1 MKYLARA
8 DEIYDRFILHSEN
21 ERKKKFQ
28 LSLDLPDGT
37 TTLNKYLERPWSHL
51 SKYKVV
57 NIKQTCMLVQSVVD
71 KTFYIMKGVE
81 KPSSHSPAQSVF
93 LPQSIPY
100 MVDLMAFF
108 QSDEKIFLLL
118 QYAKGGNLFDY
129 IQNYVPSVDKDIKP
143 QSINQIFDDISPDCD
158 DTDDIEDMVLASQKL
173 LRSVSKTLKEVKQIE
188 DIGSRKELHIKR
200 HPFPVE
206 CIKQW
211 ARELLIAIES
221 LHMKGVILR
230 DLHRDNIL
238 MGGNGELLI
247 SYFYQNEGINSIL
260 PDRVSQKAL
269 ENVFVAP
276 DLPLTMKSDW
286 WSYGVILYELLTG
299 HSFSTIH
306 RASIFSYNDVLYP
319 EDVDVSEDGKDLLRN
334 LIEKN
339 VVERFDV
346 KQIKNHKFF
355 EHTIWED
362 LRKSVVYLD

>member
-1 MKYLARA
+1 
-8 DEIYDRFILHSEN
+8 
-21 ERKKKFQ
+21 
-28 LSLDLPDGT
+28 
-37 TTLNKYLERPWSHL
+37 
-51 SKYKVV
+51 
-57 NIKQTCMLVQSVVD
+57 MLVQSVVD
-71 KTFYIMKGVE
+71 KSFYIMKSIE

-129 IQNYVPSVDKDIKP
+129 IQNYVSSEVSETRH
-143 QSINQIFDDISPDCD
+143 QSINEIFDDISPDCED
-158 DTDDIEDMVLASQKL
+158 PDNIEDMVLASQKL

-188 DIGSRKELHIKR
+188 EVGARKEYHSSRK
-200 HPFPVE
+200 PFPVE

-211 ARELLIAIES
+211 ARELLTAIES

-238 MGGNGELLI
+238 MGANGELLL
-247 SYFYQNEGINSIL
+247 SYFYQNEGINSVL
-260 PDRVSQKAL
+260 PDRVSQKAV
-269 ENVFVAP
+269 ESEFVAP

-286 WSYGVILYELLTG
+286 WSYGVLLYELLTG
-299 HSFSTIH
+299 HSFSTMH

-319 EDVDVSEDGKDLLRN
+319 EDVEVPEDGKDLLRN
-334 LIEKN
+334 LIEKS

-355 EHTIWED
+355 ENTIWED
-362 LRKSVVYLD
+362 LRNSVVHLD